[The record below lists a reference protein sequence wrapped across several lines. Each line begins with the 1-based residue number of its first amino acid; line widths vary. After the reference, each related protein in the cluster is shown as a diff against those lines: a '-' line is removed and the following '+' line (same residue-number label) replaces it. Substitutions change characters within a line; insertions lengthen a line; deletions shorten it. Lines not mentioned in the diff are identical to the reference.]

1 MKEHA
6 IFFEIGIAEE
16 NDCECVVL
24 DEILL
29 KNEIPKLGIM

>member
-29 KNEIPKLGIM
+29 KMKFPSLE